1 MEEKF
6 TTLQLINIIKVAET
20 NNIKVSEIL
29 EELNRF
35 KYEDMQF
42 ELNDFEQLEAFLYRN
57 TISLIECIDE
67 YELLNAHERSEYL

>member
-57 TISLIECIDE
+57 TISLIECRDE
-67 YELLNAHERSEYL
+67 YEILNAHERSEYL